1 MEPES
6 RQMNIISN
14 TNNRN
19 INSLSRTSS
28 NSQKQPH
35 QKITLFLPSLRGGG
49 AEKIM
54 VYLANGFAQRGFAV
68 DLVLVKAEGPYLPL
82 VSDQVRVIDLNCPRV
97 LASLP
102 SLIRYLKTEKPHAI
116 LSTLDDANVIA
127 IIARFLSGGS
137 QKIVVR
143 VANSWSSLMLYEK
156 GIRLRVTQ
164 VLAKYLYPGV
174 NQVIAVSEGVS
185 EDLVKSH
192 NIPQNKV
199 TTIYNPAITP
209 ELLDKIQEPLNHP
222 WFAPGELPV
231 ILSVGRLT
239 VAKDFTTLIRA
250 FAHLNQRHSARLMI
264 LGEGKDRA
272 KLELLVKSL
281 GLEEQVSLPGF
292 VDNPFPY
299 MKQASVFVL
308 SSCFEGMPNALL
320 QAIACGTPVVS
331 TDCPSGPREILE
343 DGKWGQLVPVG
354 DVEAMAEAIMASL
367 QGETQR
373 PSREILESRFGLD
386 TIVDQYLSILI

>member
-1 MEPES
+1 
-6 RQMNIISN
+6 MNSD
-14 TNNRN
+14 
-19 INSLSRTSS
+19 
-28 NSQKQPH
+28 K
-35 QKITLFLPSLRGGG
+35 KITLFLPSLRGGG
-49 AEKIM
+49 AERIM

-82 VSDQVRVIDLNCPRV
+82 VSAQVRVIDLNCPRV

-116 LSTLDDANVIA
+116 LSTLDHANVIA
-127 IIARFLSGGS
+127 IIARALTRGS
-137 QKIVVR
+137 QKIAVR
-143 VANSWSSLMLYEK
+143 VANNISTSKRHTKS
-156 GIRLRVTQ
+156 IRARLTAGLV
-164 VLAKYLYPGV
+164 KYTYNWV
-174 NQVIAVSEGVS
+174 DQVIAVSQGVA

-192 NIPQNKV
+192 NIPHNQV

-209 ELLDKIQEPLNHP
+209 QLLDKIQEPFKHP
-222 WFAPGELPV
+222 WFAPEKPPV
-231 ILSVGRLT
+231 ILGVGRLT
-239 VAKDFTTLIRA
+239 AQKDFTTLIRA

-264 LGEGKDRA
+264 LGEGEDRA
-272 KLELLVKSL
+272 KLESLVKTL
-281 GLEEQVSLPGF
+281 DLEQQVSLPGF

-320 QAIACGTPVVS
+320 QAMACGTPVVS

-354 DVEAMAEAIMASL
+354 DVEAMAEAILASL

-386 TIVDQYLSILI
+386 TIVDQYLSILL

>member
-1 MEPES
+1 MKS
-6 RQMNIISN
+6 G
-14 TNNRN
+14 
-19 INSLSRTSS
+19 
-28 NSQKQPH
+28 K
-35 QKITLFLPSLRGGG
+35 KITLFLPSLKGGG
-49 AEKIM
+49 AERIM

-116 LSTLDDANVIA
+116 LSTLDHANVIA
-127 IIARFLSGGS
+127 IIARALTRGS

-143 VANSWSSLMLYEK
+143 VASSWTGLMLYEK

-174 NQVIAVSEGVS
+174 NQVISVSDGVAQ
-185 EDLVKSH
+185 DLLKSH
-192 NIPQNKV
+192 NIPHNKV

-209 ELLDKIQEPLNHP
+209 ELLHQAHEPFNHP
-222 WFAPGELPV
+222 WFAPEKPPV

-239 VAKDFTTLIRA
+239 LAKDFTTLIRA
-250 FAHLNQRHSARLMI
+250 FAHLNQHHSARLMI
-264 LGEGKDRA
+264 LGEGEDRA
-272 KLELLVKSL
+272 KLESLVKTL
-281 GLEEQVSLPGF
+281 DLEQQVSLPGF

-299 MKQASVFVL
+299 MKQSSVFVL
-308 SSCFEGMPNALL
+308 SSCYEGMPNALL
-320 QAIACGTPVVS
+320 QAMACGTPVVS

-354 DVEAMAEAIMASL
+354 DVEAMAKAILASL

-373 PSREILESRFGLD
+373 PSMEILETRFGLD
-386 TIVDQYLSILI
+386 TIIDQYLSILL

>member
-1 MEPES
+1 
-6 RQMNIISN
+6 MNSG
-14 TNNRN
+14 
-19 INSLSRTSS
+19 
-28 NSQKQPH
+28 K
-35 QKITLFLPSLRGGG
+35 KITLFLPSLAGGG
-49 AEKIM
+49 AQKIM
-54 VYLANGFAQRGFAV
+54 VYLANGFAQRGFAM
-68 DLVLVKAEGPYLPL
+68 DLVLIKAEGPYLPL

-143 VANSWSSLMLYEK
+143 VATSWSSLMLYEK

-174 NQVIAVSEGVS
+174 NQVIAVSEGVAQ
-185 EDLVKSH
+185 DLVKSH
-192 NIPQNKV
+192 NIPHNKV
-199 TTIYNPAITP
+199 TTIYNPAMTP
-209 ELLDKIQEPLNHP
+209 ELLHQAQEPLNHP
-222 WFAPGELPV
+222 WFAQGKLPV

-239 VAKDFTTLIRA
+239 LAKDFTTLIRA
-250 FAHLNQRHSARLMI
+250 FAHLNQQHSARLMI
-264 LGEGKDRA
+264 LGEGEDRA
-272 KLELLVKSL
+272 KLESLVKSL

-308 SSCFEGMPNALL
+308 SSNREGMPNALL
-320 QAIACGTPVVS
+320 QAIACGTPVVA

-343 DGKWGQLVPVG
+343 DGKWGKLVTVG
-354 DVEAMAEAIMASL
+354 DVDAMAEAIMASL

-373 PSREILESRFGLD
+373 PSLEILESRFGLD
-386 TIVDQYLSILI
+386 TIVDQYLSILG